1 MTTATNPVER
11 LRLRLGDVLFEKVS
25 GADGVAV
32 RDRIH
37 LTPGPRWFAP
47 DSPVGRVHADASMFV
62 GGLRAL
68 LLQSLH
74 PLAMAGVAGHSG
86 YRGDP
91 WGRLERTATFIA
103 TTTFGTADDAQVMID
118 RVRAVHERVRGKAP
132 DGRPYRAG
140 DPHLLTWV
148 HAAEADSFLTA
159 HQRFGER
166 PLTDSEA
173 DEYVAQ
179 AARVARA
186 LGAVVV
192 PETVAELR
200 ETIEA
205 YRPELEASPAAL
217 DTVRFLLREPPLPRA
232 ARPPYGLLAAGAVS
246 TLPAWARDE
255 LGVGTWFRRT
265 LGGPAGTL
273 ATRAVRWGMG
283 TSEKTRAYPRAGV
296 PETTPG

>member
-1 MTTATNPVER
+1 MATTANPVER
-11 LRLRLGDVLFEKVS
+11 LRLRLGEALFQKVAGDDAHAS
-25 GADGVAV
+25 

-47 DSPVGRVHADASMFV
+47 DSPIGRVHADASMFV

-103 TTTFGTADDAQVMID
+103 TTTFGTADDAQSTID
-118 RVRAVHERVRGKAP
+118 RIRSVHDRVRGKAP

-166 PLTDSEA
+166 PLTGSEA

-192 PETVAELR
+192 PETVADLR
-200 ETIEA
+200 ATIEA
-205 YRPELEASPAAL
+205 YRPELEASPAAV
-217 DTVRFLLREPPLPRA
+217 DTVRFLLSEPPLPRA
-232 ARPPYGLLAAGAVS
+232 ARPPYALLAAGAVS
-246 TLPAWARDE
+246 TLPGWVRDE
-255 LGVGTWFRRT
+255 LGVDSWFRRA
-265 LGGPAGTL
+265 LGGPAGSL

-283 TSEKTRAYPRAGV
+283 TSERTRAYPRAGL
-296 PETTPG
+296 PATAPG

>member
-25 GADGVAV
+25 GPHGTEV

-103 TTTFGTADDAQVMID
+103 TTTFGTTDDAQAMID
-118 RVRAVHERVRGKAP
+118 RVRSVHDRVRGKAP

-166 PLTDSEA
+166 PLTGGEA

-179 AARVARA
+179 SAHVARA

-192 PETVAELR
+192 PETVDELR

-205 YRPELEASPAAL
+205 YRPELELSAAAA

-232 ARPPYGLLAAGAVS
+232 ARPPYALLAAGAVS
-246 TLPAWARDE
+246 TLPAWARDA
-255 LGVGTWFRRT
+255 LDVDTRFRRT
-265 LGGPAGTL
+265 LGGPAGAL

-283 TSEKTRAYPRAGV
+283 TSERTRAYPRAGV